1 MTERELL
8 QMRDLAEA
16 GRVQFKE
23 RVNDRYD
30 IGCEMVAFSN
40 SRGGQIVIGINDKS
54 GKINS
59 LSYMELQETSNL
71 LTNIAAE
78 NVIPNVLIDI
88 ENVPTSGGA
97 VVVATIPEGK
107 NKPYHDNKGVIWVK
121 NGADK
126 RKVFDNSELAEMMSE
141 CGNFNPDE
149 AAVPGS
155 SIADL
160 DPDTIKLYLMSRFAN
175 VFRGKNIDELNMVDY
190 SLDQI
195 ASFIIKG
202 SSIERLLCNLRF
214 IRPDGSI
221 TVAAML
227 LFGKH
232 TQRWLP
238 AMTAKCISFIGN
250 SVGGTSFRDKMH
262 DMEIEGNLL
271 HQFNA
276 IMNFFN
282 RNLRKVQVEPEF
294 NTLGVLEI
302 PYESLLE
309 YTVNALVH
317 RSLNIKSPLRFFIF
331 DNRVEIHSPG
341 TLPNGLTVE
350 DVKNGI
356 SMPRNM
362 FLFTNANF
370 LLPYTGAG
378 SGVQRALEYDPN
390 AIFTNGNSNSN
401 IITHTANEFV
411 ITIPRNCDVNWTG
424 DSLVLDPPYV
434 YGKRPLISNQP
445 KAESNQP
452 RLKSNQ
458 PPTESNQPRLKSNQP
473 TVKSNQ
479 PTAKSNQPTA
489 KSNQPRLKSNQ
500 PTAKSN
506 QPRLKSNQ
514 PRLKSNQPTAE
525 SNQPNPSTAI
535 RKLTKKEEDI
545 RNFCSV
551 PRSAKEIM
559 DRLGITNQFKNRQ
572 KYISPL
578 IELGVLERTIPDK
591 PNDPNQKYRRKRSL

>member
-1 MTERELL
+1 
-8 QMRDLAEA
+8 
-16 GRVQFKE
+16 
-23 RVNDRYD
+23 
-30 IGCEMVAFSN
+30 
-40 SRGGQIVIGINDKS
+40 
-54 GKINS
+54 
-59 LSYMELQETSNL
+59 
-71 LTNIAAE
+71 
-78 NVIPNVLIDI
+78 
-88 ENVPTSGGA
+88 
-97 VVVATIPEGK
+97 
-107 NKPYHDNKGVIWVK
+107 
-121 NGADK
+121 
-126 RKVFDNSELAEMMSE
+126 
-141 CGNFNPDE
+141 
-149 AAVPGS
+149 
-155 SIADL
+155 
-160 DPDTIKLYLMSRFAN
+160 
-175 VFRGKNIDELNMVDY
+175 
-190 SLDQI
+190 
-195 ASFIIKG
+195 
-202 SSIERLLCNLRF
+202 
-214 IRPDGSI
+214 
-221 TVAAML
+221 
-227 LFGKH
+227 
-232 TQRWLP
+232 
-238 AMTAKCISFIGN
+238 MTAKCISFIGN

-473 TVKSNQ
+473 T
-479 PTAKSNQPTA
+479 
-489 KSNQPRLKSNQ
+489 
-500 PTAKSN
+500 
-506 QPRLKSNQ
+506 
-514 PRLKSNQPTAE
+514 AE